1 MMMTIV
7 VLLRMMKKKKK
18 GHMEINLMR
27 VMKKGL

>member
-1 MMMTIV
+1 MMTIV